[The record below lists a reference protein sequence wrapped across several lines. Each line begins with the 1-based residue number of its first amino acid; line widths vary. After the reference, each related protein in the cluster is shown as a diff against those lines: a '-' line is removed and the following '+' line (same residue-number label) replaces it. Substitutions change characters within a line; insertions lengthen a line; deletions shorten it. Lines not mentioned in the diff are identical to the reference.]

1 MSGPPGYG
9 CLTLLTDYGAGGGFV
24 GVLHAVAHGIAPG
37 LPVID
42 LDHSVPPQDVRRG
55 AHRLERLIGHVPP
68 GVHVAVVDPG
78 VGTARRPVAVE
89 TQDRVF
95 VGPDNGLLAPAAERC
110 GPLVGVT
117 VLEAEQWWH
126 LPRSRTFDGRDVFV
140 PAAAH
145 VANGVPLAQL
155 GPRVDPAT
163 LVRLPDPVVRP
174 AAGGG
179 VELEVVD
186 VDGFGNV
193 QLAGGPGA
201 LADLDPGQAVAVETA
216 NGSHRAVH
224 GGTFADVP
232 PGGLV
237 CYLDSDGMPALAV
250 RGGSA
255 CATTGLAAGDLVA
268 LHPAP

>member
-1 MSGPPGYG
+1 VSGTPGYS
-9 CLTLLTDYGAGGGFV
+9 CLTLLTDYGVGGGFV

-55 AHRLERLIGHVPP
+55 AHRLERLIAHVPP

-78 VGTARRPVAVE
+78 VGTARRPLAIE
-89 TQDRVF
+89 THERVF
-95 VGPDNGLLAPAAERC
+95 VGPDNGLLARAAERC

-145 VANGVPLAQL
+145 LASGVPLAQL

-163 LVRLPDPVVRP
+163 LLRLPDPVARTI
-174 AAGGG
+174 AGGG

-193 QLAGGPGA
+193 QLAGGPEA
-201 LADLDPGQAVAVETA
+201 LAGLDPGQALAVQTA
-216 NGSHRAVH
+216 TGPHDAVY

-232 PGGLV
+232 EGELV
-237 CYLDSDGMPALAV
+237 CYIDSDGLPALAV

-255 CATTGLAAGDLVA
+255 SATTGLAAGDLVS
-268 LHPAP
+268 LRPLP